1 MSKVNSQQK
10 IRRLAIFAMTLS
22 MISLVKAAEVIEVST
37 GESISIVGLN
47 TNCATD
53 ERIVLNVENGED
65 GKNREVKTITS
76 SCEPRKC
83 YVNFSSNVKFD
94 YPYVGRWYDVY
105 IELGSQYQ
113 LRKLTREVVAK
124 NEALSKADELVSN
137 KICHS
142 YTVSG
147 ALDLTGPEK
156 RFTQAIYQEGN
167 DLGININ

>member
-1 MSKVNSQQK
+1 MSKIKSKETKK
-10 IRRLAIFAMTLS
+10 IMTIFV
-22 MISLVKAAEVIEVST
+22 ISLFMSSFVKAAREIEVTT

-53 ERIVLNVENGED
+53 ERVVLKLENGED
-65 GKNREVKTITS
+65 GKNREVKNITS
-76 SCEPRKC
+76 SCEPRNC

-94 YPYVGRWYDVY
+94 YPFVGRWYDVY

-113 LRKLTREVVAK
+113 LRKLTKYVVAK

-147 ALDLTGPEK
+147 AMDLTGPEK
-156 RFTQAIYQEGN
+156 RFTQAIYLENN